1 MGEESRR
8 DDRYNVAVAASFKNG
23 AGGSSQVRVTNISAR
38 GCRFAGPNKL
48 PMGSLITLS
57 FGRLGQL
64 DAKVKWR
71 VGTGH
76 GVRFDTPLQPA
87 ALDHIRL
94 FLSEEPAFVAER
106 EPMVAY

>member
-1 MGEESRR
+1 MGHESRR
-8 DDRYNVAVAASFKNG
+8 EDRYNVAVAASFENG
-23 AGGSSQVRVTNISAR
+23 TGASNPVRVTNISAT
-38 GCRFAGPNKL
+38 GCRFSAPGKL
-48 PMGSLITLS
+48 PMGSLITMS
-57 FGRLGQL
+57 FGRLGL
-64 DAKVKWR
+64 LHTKVKWR

-106 EPMVAY
+106 EPVVAY